1 VSLNAA
7 TIELLLSKGLTGEDL
22 LEVARSLETTSKPRS
37 KAAERQAAYRA
48 RQAGNVTSD
57 VTRDVTDDVTNN
69 VTRDVTPPP
78 QEYISTPRPVSV
90 ETGTILAAQPKSK
103 RGTRLADN
111 FEPPEDWVRW
121 AMKKRGWNRDEAVD
135 EAECFIRY
143 WQAKPG
149 REACKL
155 DWPKTWQNWV
165 VNSRRIRTAADESR
179 SMLC

>member
-1 VSLNAA
+1 MSPETIDAMLAA
-7 TIELLLSKGLTGEDL
+7 GASA
-22 LEVARSLETTSKPRS
+22 EVLAAAW
-37 KAAERQAAYRA
+37 KAEIAAQEKALADKREKDAERQR
-48 RQAGNVTSD
+48 RHRLS
-57 VTRDVTDDVTNN
+57 RDVTECHSDNADVTGSG
-69 VTRDVTPPP
+69 VTPSLDKTAPQTPQKTKPNPSPP
-78 QEYISTPRPVSV
+78 YNPPASQ
-90 ETGTILAAQPKSK
+90 K

-111 FEPPEDWVRW
+111 FEPPEDWVLW
-121 AMKKRGWNRDEAVD
+121 AMKKRGWNRDEAID

-165 VNSRRIRTAADESR
+165 VNSRRQHIAIDESR